1 MSYDPSRPAGRLLLT
16 PEDKEAPARTC
27 RLRVLGLG
35 ERAEPALDAFAR
47 RLAELA
53 GAPYAMVNFV
63 GEERQFF
70 AGLHA
75 RPPHVQP
82 SHVQPPH
89 VRPSHVQAP
98 HAQPPHSGLTDT
110 RHSAG
115 VTSAGAGI
123 STGTVTG
130 SGSDHGSDMAR
141 GDTGLRGSVPPSIG
155 PGRHMAREY
164 GFCPHVVVRR
174 KALVLEDV
182 RDYPRFAGN
191 PVVDEYGIR
200 SYLGAPL
207 LDRTGIAL
215 GTVCVTDVEP
225 RPWGRSGLDTIK
237 AMAAELVEQIELR
250 AGVL

>member
-16 PEDKEAPARTC
+16 PEDKEAPARTR

-53 GAPYAMVNFV
+53 GAPYAMVNFI

-70 AGLHA
+70 AGLHT
-75 RPPHVQP
+75 RPV
-82 SHVQPPH
+82 
-89 VRPSHVQAP
+89 A
-98 HAQPPHSGLTDT
+98 T
-110 RHSAG
+110 RHGGGGGDDVG
-115 VTSAGAGI
+115 VG
-123 STGTVTG
+123 G
-130 SGSDHGSDMAR
+130 SGNGSAKSHGDA
-141 GDTGLRGSVPPSIG
+141 DLRGSAPPSIG
-155 PGRHMAREY
+155 LHRHMARDY

-191 PVVDEYGIR
+191 PVVDEFGIR

-250 AGVL
+250 EGGF